1 MKKLL
6 IASLA
11 TLALASCAKNPVEV
25 FIPKATMEFAGNGF
39 ETFSLGADIRLY
51 MSPDQ
56 DNPKMWTIQAV
67 VPVRKE
73 TESIISALEME
84 LVPLDEKGIRVRDG
98 FSLSAED
105 LENWVPVFNSAPSM
119 EKTIVFSV
127 PEDGGGRKLFT
138 YKQAKEM
145 VEATKSARLSINLES
160 IVPEETL
167 PEDVPYTLPWLL
179 KRTGMNSLLYQYN
192 NAVKKKDIRKAGEI
206 EAKIYKIEKDVKANE
221 YYPESLR
228 KSFWNYVEE
237 KIENIDDKY

>member
-56 DNPKMWTIQAV
+56 DNPKMWTVQAV

-145 VEATKSARLSINLES
+145 LEATKSARLSINVEE
-160 IVPEETL
+160 ITQETL

-179 KRTGMNSLLYQYN
+179 KRTGVNNLLYQYHR
-192 NAVKKKDIRKAGEI
+192 AVTNKDKRKANDL
-206 EAKIYKIEKDVKANE
+206 EAKIWKIEKETKANE
-221 YYPESLR
+221 KLPESLR
-228 KSFWNYVEE
+228 KRFIEHVE
-237 KIENIDDKY
+237 KKLENIDDKY